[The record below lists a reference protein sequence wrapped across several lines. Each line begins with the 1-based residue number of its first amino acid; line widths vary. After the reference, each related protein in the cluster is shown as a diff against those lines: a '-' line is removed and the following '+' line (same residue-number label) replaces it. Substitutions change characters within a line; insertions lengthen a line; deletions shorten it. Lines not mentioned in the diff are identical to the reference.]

1 MQELSLNILDIAQN
15 SVRAKASLVTITM
28 EEDTVEKTLRLSVAD
43 NGCGMTEEQVAH
55 AMDPFFTTRTTRK
68 VGLGISFFKLTAEA
82 TGGSFSIDSTLGVGT
97 TTTAFYHTGHI
108 DMMPV
113 GDMVSTM
120 VTLISMNPKMD
131 FVYRHTLDGR
141 EFVLDTREIKAV
153 LEDVPIDSP
162 EVVLF
167 IRDSLTEGEEELK
180 NPETVNL

>member
-1 MQELSLNILDIAQN
+1 MQELSLNVLDIAQN
-15 SVRAKASLVTITM
+15 SVRAKASLVTISM
-28 EEDTVEKTLRLSVAD
+28 DEDTKEKTLTISIAD
-43 NGCGMTEEQVAH
+43 NGCGMTKEQVAH

-82 TGGSFSIDSTLGVGT
+82 TGGDFSIESELGKGT
-97 TTTAFYHTGHI
+97 TTTASYHTSHI

-120 VTLISMNPKMD
+120 VSLISMNPEMD
-131 FVYRHTLDGR
+131 FVFRHTLDGKN
-141 EFVLDTREIKAV
+141 FTLDTREIKAV
-153 LEDVPIDSP
+153 LEDVPINSP

-180 NPETVNL
+180 QPEQTN

>member
-28 EEDTVEKTLRLSVAD
+28 EEDTVEKALRLSVAD

-82 TGGSFSIDSTLGVGT
+82 TGGSFSIDSTLGAGT

-120 VTLISMNPKMD
+120 VTLISMNPEMD

-141 EFVLDTREIKAV
+141 QFVLDTREIKEV
-153 LEDVPIDSP
+153 LEDVPIDAP
-162 EVVLF
+162 EVVQF
-167 IRDSLTEGEEELK
+167 IRDTLTEGETELQNPGPEE
-180 NPETVNL
+180 

>member
-1 MQELSLNILDIAQN
+1 MKELSLHLLDIAQN
-15 SVRAKASLVTITM
+15 SIAAGARHVDL
-28 EEDTVEKTLRLSVAD
+28 TVEEAGGLVRLTVAD
-43 NGCGMTEEQVAH
+43 DGCGMSKEQVARV
-55 AMDPFFTTRTTRK
+55 MDPFFTTRTTRK
-68 VGLGISFFKLTAEA
+68 VGLGIPFFKLTAEA

-113 GDMVSTM
+113 GDIVSTM

>member
-1 MQELSLNILDIAQN
+1 MQELSLNVLDIAQN
-15 SVRAKASLVTITM
+15 SVRAKATLVTITM
-28 EEDTVEKTLRLSVAD
+28 EEDTTAETLKISIAD
-43 NGCGMTEEQVAH
+43 NGCGMSEEQVAH
-55 AMDPFFTTRTTRK
+55 VMDPFFTTRTTLN
-68 VGLGISFFKLTAEA
+68 VGLGIPFFMLTAEA
-82 TGGSFSIDSTLGVGT
+82 TGGQFSIDSTLGVGT

-120 VTLISMNPKMD
+120 VTLISMNPDMD
-131 FVYRHTLDGR
+131 FVFHHTLDGR
-141 EFVLDTREIKAV
+141 DFTLDTREIKAV

-180 NPETVNL
+180 HPETEM